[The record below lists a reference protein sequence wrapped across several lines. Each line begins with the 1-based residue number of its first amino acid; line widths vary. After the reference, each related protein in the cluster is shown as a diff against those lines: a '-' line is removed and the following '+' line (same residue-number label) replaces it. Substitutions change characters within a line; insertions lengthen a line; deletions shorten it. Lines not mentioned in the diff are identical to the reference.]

1 MKGTLYG
8 VGIGAGDPQF
18 LTYQAAECIKK
29 CNIIAIPDS
38 GTENFISYNIV
49 VQMIPELSQKQII
62 KISTP
67 MTKDKM
73 VLKEH
78 HKQGSRLILKYL
90 ENDNVAFLT
99 LGDPS
104 IYATYMYIHKLVEK
118 NGGQTKMICGVPS
131 FCAVSA
137 ALGISLTEGNDML
150 HIIPATYGLEYALSL
165 SGTKILMKA
174 GKSFQSIK
182 EILFQNK
189 NKFDC
194 YMVENCGMKT
204 EKKYFSIEEFPEH
217 TGYFSTIIIKD
228 KKKESL

>member
-8 VGIGAGDPQF
+8 VGIGAGNPQF

-78 HKQGSRLILKYL
+78 HKQGSKMILKYL

-104 IYATYMYIHKLVEK
+104 IYATYMYIHKFVEK
-118 NGGQTKMICGVPS
+118 NGG
-131 FCAVSA
+131 
-137 ALGISLTEGNDML
+137 
-150 HIIPATYGLEYALSL
+150 
-165 SGTKILMKA
+165 
-174 GKSFQSIK
+174 
-182 EILFQNK
+182 
-189 NKFDC
+189 
-194 YMVENCGMKT
+194 
-204 EKKYFSIEEFPEH
+204 
-217 TGYFSTIIIKD
+217 
-228 KKKESL
+228 

>member
-8 VGIGAGDPQF
+8 VGIGAGNPQF

-78 HKQGSRLILKYL
+78 HKQGSKMILKYL
-90 ENDNVAFLT
+90 ENENVAFLT

-104 IYATYMYIHKLVEK
+104 IYATYMYVHKLVEK

-182 EILFQNK
+182 EILFQNRR
-189 NKFDC
+189 
-194 YMVENCGMKT
+194 EQ
-204 EKKYFSIEEFPEH
+204 
-217 TGYFSTIIIKD
+217 
-228 KKKESL
+228 

>member
-8 VGIGAGDPQF
+8 VGIGAGNPQF

-78 HKQGSRLILKYL
+78 HKQGSKMILKYL
-90 ENDNVAFLT
+90 ENENVAFLT

-150 HIIPATYGLEYALSL
+150 HIIPATYGLEYACLLYTSD
-165 SGTKILMKA
+165 A
-174 GKSFQSIK
+174 AD
-182 EILFQNK
+182 ER
-189 NKFDC
+189 
-194 YMVENCGMKT
+194 
-204 EKKYFSIEEFPEH
+204 
-217 TGYFSTIIIKD
+217 
-228 KKKESL
+228 

>member
-8 VGIGAGDPQF
+8 VGIGAGNPQF

-78 HKQGSRLILKYL
+78 HKQGSKMILKYF
-90 ENDNVAFLT
+90 A
-99 LGDPS
+99 
-104 IYATYMYIHKLVEK
+104 I
-118 NGGQTKMICGVPS
+118 
-131 FCAVSA
+131 
-137 ALGISLTEGNDML
+137 
-150 HIIPATYGLEYALSL
+150 
-165 SGTKILMKA
+165 
-174 GKSFQSIK
+174 
-182 EILFQNK
+182 
-189 NKFDC
+189 
-194 YMVENCGMKT
+194 
-204 EKKYFSIEEFPEH
+204 
-217 TGYFSTIIIKD
+217 
-228 KKKESL
+228 